1 MRTLLSTLALLAIVA
16 PAYANDM
23 NHNPEGSIEKSTVS
37 AHETVAKPIAKPVV
51 MKSQK
56 AAIIAQTE
64 PAAGVE
70 SPSAK
75 FIQNDTN
82 NYSDP
87 EGTVNPSRSVE

>member
-23 NHNPEGSIEKSTVS
+23 NNNPEGSIEKSTIS
-37 AHETVAKPIAKPVV
+37 AHETVAKPAVKTVV
-51 MKSQK
+51 QASDASIVSKM
-56 AAIIAQTE
+56 E

-75 FIQNDTN
+75 IIQNDVN

-87 EGTVNPSRSVE
+87 EGTVEPSRMVE